1 MQPPGDLHGLQAS
14 MVGNTIFA
22 QAAVFYK
29 ALHDLGCMG
38 FG

>member
-1 MQPPGDLHGLQAS
+1 MQPPSNLHGLQAS

-22 QAAVFYK
+22 QVAVFNQ